1 MNKNEFWQAVA
12 NLNIT
17 FDEHQQELLDL
28 YFKELIAYNEKVNL
42 TAITK
47 EEDVYLK
54 HFYDSLTIIKIID
67 LNKITTVLDIGS
79 GAGFPGIVLKIFFPH
94 LKVTL
99 IDSNNK
105 KTTFLEYIK
114 DKLQLTD
121 VMVIHDRVENYSI
134 NNLNSFDLVTA
145 RAVTQLNILAELA
158 LPLVKEEKYF
168 VTMKGDI
175 SREIVDG
182 EYAIKFLGGK
192 ILNSKTFFLKDEAN
206 QRTLLLVTKEKK
218 TNPTSI
224 RPYEKIV
231 KKPLQKRS

>member
-134 NNLNSFDLVTA
+134 NNLNSFD
-145 RAVTQLNILAELA
+145 
-158 LPLVKEEKYF
+158 
-168 VTMKGDI
+168 
-175 SREIVDG
+175 
-182 EYAIKFLGGK
+182 
-192 ILNSKTFFLKDEAN
+192 
-206 QRTLLLVTKEKK
+206 
-218 TNPTSI
+218 
-224 RPYEKIV
+224 
-231 KKPLQKRS
+231 